1 MLRDFVQTLEQHK
14 LQVKSWIFISF
25 LNFCFLYSDYHLTYV
40 ILDKSLHLSDLSF
53 LIVICACAIP
63 DATNFKVTY
72 KAVIQFSTWTQTD
85 LDSGDGT
92 PVLALSISA
101 PMTTPLPSSPG
112 IAGDWLGGFLSP
124 QLKPGSSHAH
134 PLPPPRPAWWLYIW
148 VTTLY
153 FRWHLVLGHCLCLM
167 CCPWTDNAASLPLIG
182 THLGCFYNYRNKQTC
197 TACPQAL
204 IVQYNSLWP
213 RLEIC
218 DISSLP
224 PASPSTS
231 SQTDLLIL
239 CNYTE
244 HLFPGFYSN
253 SPMINNLV
261 CINLCQFFFKDYF
274 WKWNYWV
281 ERYRLF

>member
-1 MLRDFVQTLEQHK
+1 
-14 LQVKSWIFISF
+14 
-25 LNFCFLYSDYHLTYV
+25 
-40 ILDKSLHLSDLSF
+40 
-53 LIVICACAIP
+53 
-63 DATNFKVTY
+63 
-72 KAVIQFSTWTQTD
+72 
-85 LDSGDGT
+85 
-92 PVLALSISA
+92 
-101 PMTTPLPSSPG
+101 
-112 IAGDWLGGFLSP
+112 
-124 QLKPGSSHAH
+124 
-134 PLPPPRPAWWLYIW
+134 
-148 VTTLY
+148 
-153 FRWHLVLGHCLCLM
+153 M

-197 TACPQAL
+197 TACPRAL

-231 SQTDLLIL
+231 SQSDLLIL

-261 CINLCQFFFKDYF
+261 CINLCQFFFLKTISESEITGSKGTDYF
-274 WKWNYWV
+274 KALDTY
-281 ERYRLF
+281 YIKLFSGKDVPTDNPDSNIMKLRAHLFFNLPLWAAKNKVLLFTF